1 MDAKEINRIFYRD
14 GYQLA
19 HAHLSEGLSVEGI
32 TSAVSQLY
40 ASVDGLLEAFLNRAA
55 EEGRPAH
62 CRRGC
67 SWCCHQA
74 VFAVTHEFL
83 FLREFLTAHSG
94 EKEASEYLARAKK
107 KSGITTPK
115 SFHELLRFRSPCP
128 FLEGGICSVYKAR
141 PMACRIYLS
150 SSEAECRQAHDD
162 PGDEEHFPG
171 LFEFPLQAGR
181 MLNEGFVAYL
191 KQHGLKSTELP
202 LEQGFAGMMKAGT
215 TMEGW
220 LGSRRDTS

>member
-1 MDAKEINRIFYRD
+1 MDAKQINRIFYRD

-19 HAHLSEGLSVEGI
+19 HAHLSEGFSAAGI
-32 TSAVSQLY
+32 RAAVGQLY
-40 ASVDGLLEAFLNRAA
+40 SSVDGLLEAFLRRAS
-55 EEGRPAH
+55 EEGSPAH

-83 FLREFLTAHSG
+83 VLREYVVAHSSP
-94 EKEASEYLARAKK
+94 EEASGYLARAEK

-115 SFHELLRFRSPCP
+115 ALRELLRHRAPCP
-128 FLEGGICSVYKAR
+128 FLDNGICGVYAAR

-150 SSEAECRQAHDD
+150 SSEAACRLDFQD
-162 PGDEEHFPG
+162 PGDEKQFPG
-171 LFEFPLQAGR
+171 LFDFPLQAGR

-191 KQHGLKSTELP
+191 KQNGLQSTELP
-202 LEQGFAGMMKAGT
+202 LEQGYASMMQADMT
-215 TMEGW
+215 LEGW
-220 LGSRRDTS
+220 LSNRSNSA